1 MVSRAVVSA
10 PRPPPPA
17 SGLRIPFNRRYF
29 PPPRRVLRAGRFQRT
44 DGFVPVPRHD
54 RRASSRT
61 NIFNQ
66 AHKSAHAS
74 DTYLI
79 HINNLRFLIRYP
91 NRTTCRTWYTR
102 SRHVHSIEH
111 VVHRHCT
118 LSQKKK

>member
-54 RRASSRT
+54 RPSSRS
-61 NIFNQ
+61 INQ
-66 AHKSAHAS
+66 GPS
-74 DTYLI
+74 DTKVRARVRYILI
-79 HINNLRFLIRYP
+79 I
-91 NRTTCRTWYTR
+91 
-102 SRHVHSIEH
+102 
-111 VVHRHCT
+111 
-118 LSQKKK
+118 